1 MFVAALPAIVDQ
13 LVNTAF
19 RDACPKLLS
28 IASSTNRTTA
38 SARVIA
44 IAVAVEEKRNTGNP
58 VDKVLLELLQRPET
72 TRELVSSQ

>member
-1 MFVAALPAIVDQ
+1 MFAAGLPAIVDQ

-28 IASSTNRTTA
+28 IASSTSRTTA

-44 IAVAVEEKRNTGNP
+44 IAVAVEEKTNTDNP
-58 VDKVLLELLQRPET
+58 VDKVLLELLQRPEA
-72 TRELVSSQ
+72 TRESVSR